1 MGADGEHVDNEIVRD
16 IYLEGPQVGVDGEY
30 ADNEYMAFT
39 WRGPRWGGGVTVSM
53 QTMR

>member
-1 MGADGEHVDNEIVRD
+1 MGADGEHIDNEIVRD

-39 WRGPRWGGGVTVSM
+39 GGAPGGGLTVSM